1 MTLND
6 TWKKQA
12 MGCVDV
18 LKLSPIVVPDDL
30 SYKSTNNLYSA
41 SAISTSGRNGL
52 LSYTLEFKYNHYTFV
67 DIS

>member
-1 MTLND
+1 
-6 TWKKQA
+6 

-67 DIS
+67 DIF

>member
-1 MTLND
+1 
-6 TWKKQA
+6 

-30 SYKSTNNLYSA
+30 SYNSTNNLYSA

-52 LSYTLEFKYNHYTFV
+52 LSYILEFKYNHPTFV

>member
-1 MTLND
+1 
-6 TWKKQA
+6 

-30 SYKSTNNLYSA
+30 SYNSTNNLYSA

-52 LSYTLEFKYNHYTFV
+52 LS
-67 DIS
+67 